1 MAPRKWRGEAQLPL
15 LGSSVTVVSFHLSGK
30 SSKKSFNFCPIS
42 PDCKQMW
49 IQFSIQLYSK
59 HISSHCNALWG
70 VSKMHCDFTPQ
81 MHIKKI
87 AKSKGG
93 QLGRKK
99 TIFWRHPFYILCH
112 LLSVKQGFFNGSW
125 LLFPSK
131 KIPSEME
138 VAPRCKL
145 LTLLTLLMWFTLL
158 TLLTLFILLK
168 LLYTAKTVACMPV
181 YIYC

>member
-1 MAPRKWRGEAQLPL
+1 
-15 LGSSVTVVSFHLSGK
+15 
-30 SSKKSFNFCPIS
+30 
-42 PDCKQMW
+42 MW

-70 VSKMHCDFTPQ
+70 VSKIHCDFTPQ

-138 VAPRCKL
+138 VAPRYKL
-145 LTLLTLLMWFTLL
+145 LTLLTLLTWLTLL

-168 LLYTAKTVACMPV
+168 LLYTAKTLACMPWGRLERYWKLLLSIWTKCWSGV
-181 YIYC
+181 GDGWSGWYPLDCCDY